1 MEPRRVHYED
11 DTSRHSHPQIE
22 TRSTY
27 NQVTK
32 TPATSSVTTVAQS
45 GSEIPIRT
53 PNVMPDGGGPMM
65 GTTTHQEK
73 SMDITTSGNDIY
85 FGEYPDFVLPLP
97 GQPRIS
103 DVFVGNSNLHSDTGS
118 PMSILKIS
126 CLKKMYNTQDF
137 AIDRNNGRSY
147 TIIGTSV
154 TPIDLYG
161 MLPENSRNNRPIR
174 MTTPGQLV
182 LSTPQATS
190 TPVTETNV
198 GTSDNSIPRN
208 SISIPTPA
216 RIPALNSRMSSLSSS
231 SLSDG
236 TMEGP
241 EYNKYRAQLATT
253 TSVSSLDENEGVMT
267 EQEYSSAVKCL
278 EKITKKTTILMRN
291 WNAEGKTATSKEEK
305 RDIDIYYRRYL
316 DHYVA
321 RRRALEQLMTVYDE
335 HYRES
340 PMQETI
346 PTPGFAVPVTTVSQS
361 PVSHIPTEAEI
372 MATHE
377 ALLESLTLSSSSS
390 DGSLTHK
397 KENIPTSQVFK
408 TMPSNTEETRGI
420 YPLSTQNV
428 PGLEGRGT
436 TTTASITQSRELENI
451 TLTTTA
457 VSTMLSATHPTQ
469 TSETSMISG
478 RTTTVPTTATR
489 IIPITRE
496 ESRHN
501 ALEAVRRLVG
511 PNSATAFQSV
521 TEPMQNEVRVMSP
534 PVPRSTGTISPQ
546 VGTAVPISHDLIWPG
561 HPEIRGTTLFPQEDD
576 PMTRAAGGLN
586 PDERWK
592 VFHPYDIPGVRRP
605 TMTTPENIRRMA
617 ESEALV
623 EFIQTMEYLNEFP
636 SMGERRDFRRFPP
649 GYGDPHYHPNRLGRR
664 SMDSNQERSDNQ
676 TDNTRSANRR
686 DQRGSERRP
695 AYGRGFMSPMR

>member
-1 MEPRRVHYED
+1 MASLPSTVGPSISVAGDPLQERRPILPTQQYGEGHITPKGTAAGSSRPMEPRRVHYED
-11 DTSRHSHPQIE
+11 DTSRYSHPQIE
-22 TRSTY
+22 TGSTCD
-27 NQVTK
+27 QVTK
-32 TPATSSVTTVAQS
+32 TPSTSSVTTVAQS
-45 GSEIPIRT
+45 GGEIPIRI

-65 GTTTHQEK
+65 VTTTHQEE

-97 GQPRIS
+97 GQPHIS
-103 DVFVGNSNLHSDTGS
+103 DIFVGNSNLRSDAGS
-118 PMSILKIS
+118 PMSALKIS
-126 CLKKMYNTQDF
+126 CLKKMYNTNDF
-137 AIDRNNGRSY
+137 AVDRNNGRLY

-161 MLPENSRNNRPIR
+161 MLPEDSRNNRPIQT
-174 MTTPGQLV
+174 TTPNQLV
-182 LSTPQATS
+182 LSIPQATS
-190 TPVTETNV
+190 TPVTETNIR
-198 GTSDNSIPRN
+198 TSDNSIPRN

-216 RIPALNSRMSSLSSS
+216 RKPTLNSRMSSLSSS

-241 EYNKYRAQLATT
+241 EYNKYRAQLEAT

-267 EQEYSSAVKCL
+267 EQEYSSAVKRL
-278 EKITKKTTILMRN
+278 EKITKKTMILMRN

-305 RDIDIYYRRYL
+305 REIDIYYRRYL
-316 DHYVA
+316 DHYIA
-321 RRRALEQLMTVYDE
+321 RRRALEQLLTVYDE

-346 PTPGFAVPVTTVSQS
+346 STPRSAIPVTTVSQS

-372 MATHE
+372 IATHE
-377 ALLESLTLSSSSS
+377 ALLESLTLSSSGL
-390 DGSLTHK
+390 DGSLTHR
-397 KENIPTSQVFK
+397 KENIPTSQVSK
-408 TMPSNTEETRGI
+408 TMPSNTEETRRT
-420 YPLSTQNV
+420 YPFSTQNIL
-428 PGLEGRGT
+428 GLERRST
-436 TTTASITQSRELENI
+436 TTTASITQSRGLENM
-451 TLTTTA
+451 TLTTA
-457 VSTMLSATHPTQ
+457 VSTILSATHPTQ
-469 TSETSMISG
+469 TSEMSMISG
-478 RTTTVPTTATR
+478 RTTRVPTTATR

-511 PNSATAFQSV
+511 PNSATAFQSM
-521 TEPMQNEVRVMSP
+521 TEPMRDEVRVMSP
-534 PVPRSTGTISPQ
+534 PPVPQSTGTISPQ

-605 TMTTPENIRRMA
+605 TMTTLKI
-617 ESEALV
+617 L
-623 EFIQTMEYLNEFP
+623 
-636 SMGERRDFRRFPP
+636 GEWRKV
-649 GYGDPHYHPNRLGRR
+649 RL
-664 SMDSNQERSDNQ
+664 
-676 TDNTRSANRR
+676 
-686 DQRGSERRP
+686 
-695 AYGRGFMSPMR
+695 